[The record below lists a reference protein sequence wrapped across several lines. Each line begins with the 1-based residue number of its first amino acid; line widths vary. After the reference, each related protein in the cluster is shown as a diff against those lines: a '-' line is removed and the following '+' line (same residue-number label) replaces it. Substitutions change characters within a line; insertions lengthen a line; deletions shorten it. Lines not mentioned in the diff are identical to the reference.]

1 MINPFI
7 YFLLF
12 LKASLFSTGGFSN
25 LPSLHQDLIA
35 NGWAKEVDFGQSI
48 AIGQISPGPNGLWVV
63 SLGYLTYG
71 FPGALLALIA
81 ITIPAFLVLAVSA
94 GYTRIE
100 HRTWVQGAMRG
111 VSLAVVG
118 LLLTVVWT
126 ILHQS
131 GVDWKGLLIAGGAF
145 GLALSRKVNIL
156 VILGLAGLA
165 GYLLYRTSKMLRR
178 DSGVFTVVCL
188 MAQSAHPLPRY
199 IQLRD
204 GSGDYWLPAQEYE
217 RSNLLRGLPRKWE

>member
-1 MINPFI
+1 MIDPFV

-35 NGWAKEVDFGQSI
+35 NDWAKESYFGQSI
-48 AIGQISPGPNGLWVV
+48 AIGQISPGPNGLWVI

-71 FPGALLALIA
+71 FAGAALSLVAITLPALLV
-81 ITIPAFLVLAVSA
+81 LVISA

-100 HRTWVQGAMRG
+100 GRIWVQGAMFG

-118 LLLTVVWT
+118 ILLSVVWT
-126 ILHQS
+126 ILRQP
-131 GVDWKGLLIAGGAF
+131 GVDWKGLLIAAGAF

-156 VILGLAGLA
+156 IILGLAGLA
-165 GYLLYRTSKMLRR
+165 GYVLY
-178 DSGVFTVVCL
+178 
-188 MAQSAHPLPRY
+188 Q
-199 IQLRD
+199 
-204 GSGDYWLPAQEYE
+204 
-217 RSNLLRGLPRKWE
+217 

>member
-25 LPSLHQDLIA
+25 LPSLHQDLLGS
-35 NGWAKEVDFGQSI
+35 GWAREADFGHSI
-48 AIGQISPGPNGLWVV
+48 AIGQISPGPNGLWVI

-71 FPGALLALIA
+71 YPGACLALLA
-81 ITIPAFLVLAVSA
+81 ITIPALLVLVTSA
-94 GYTRIE
+94 AYSRVDRFI
-100 HRTWVQGAMRG
+100 RVQGAMYG

-126 ILHQS
+126 ILHQP
-131 GVDWKGLLIAGGAF
+131 GVDWRGLLIAAGAF

-156 VILGLAGLA
+156 LILGLAGLA
-165 GYLLYRTSKMLRR
+165 GYLLYR
-178 DSGVFTVVCL
+178 
-188 MAQSAHPLPRY
+188 
-199 IQLRD
+199 
-204 GSGDYWLPAQEYE
+204 
-217 RSNLLRGLPRKWE
+217 